1 MIAYSF
7 LSAETL
13 RSEDVAPLRGLLEQL
28 VKHPVDLDRER
39 ILLIMGQARVLVARN
54 QEGIIVGMAS
64 LYTIHLFT
72 RTVGRIEDVVVDAS
86 TRGQG
91 VGRELMTRLLAEAK
105 RLKIS
110 RLFLTSH
117 PSRVE
122 ANQLYQ
128 TLGFEKH
135 DTNPYRMDVLPLSS

>member
-1 MIAYSF
+1 MITYDF
-7 LSAETL
+7 LSPETL
-13 RSEDVAPLRGLLEQL
+13 YEEDVVPLRGLLEQL

-39 ILLIMGQARVLVARN
+39 ILLIMRQARVLVARN
-54 QEGIIVGMAS
+54 NERVIVGMAS

-72 RTVGRIEDVVVDAS
+72 RTVGRIEDVVVDGS
-86 TRGQG
+86 MRGQG
-91 VGRELMTRLLAEAK
+91 VGRELMMRLMTEAK
-105 RLKIS
+105 RLKLS

-128 TLGFEKH
+128 KLGFETYE
-135 DTNPYRMDVLPLSS
+135 TNVYRMDVS

>member
-1 MIAYSF
+1 MITYDF
-7 LSAETL
+7 LSPETL
-13 RSEDVAPLRGLLEQL
+13 YEEDVVPLRGLLEQL

-54 QEGIIVGMAS
+54 DERVIVGMAS

-72 RTVGRIEDVVVDAS
+72 RTVGRIEDVVVDGS
-86 TRGQG
+86 MRGQG
-91 VGRELMTRLLAEAK
+91 VGRELMMRLMTEAK

-128 TLGFEKH
+128 KLGFETYE
-135 DTNPYRMDVLPLSS
+135 TNVYRMDV